1 MQNHGLWIDRDE
13 ICEDST
19 TTKNTPSMY
28 LEIVPRINKVWDVIE
43 KKTLLGVR
51 SPLQQPSAILVL
63 C

>member
-1 MQNHGLWIDRDE
+1 MDSDE

-28 LEIVPRINKVWDVIE
+28 LKIIPRINKVWNIIE
-43 KKTLLGVR
+43 KTLLGVR
-51 SPLQQPSAILVL
+51 DPLQQPCAILVL